1 MSTREGSSPSC
12 LLRGERLGLVIAAA
26 AFVLYLPTLS
36 FEFVWDDRYFIVR
49 NESLRDLA
57 NFGRYFHDSSTTS
70 SAHHMGEIY
79 RPLRNV
85 TYAVDY
91 ALSRALVPRADPVSA
106 AMFHFTNIVLHALAT
121 WLVWWLARGLLGGG
135 SANRGGGGGS
145 GVGDGG
151 GSGGGGGGSGVG
163 GGASPENAAGRTFSP
178 AFLSIAPAAAAA
190 LFWAVHPLATEA
202 VCWVK
207 CRDDLLVT
215 VFFLAG
221 AGLAARWSDARL
233 PRLGQWLAVA
243 GLHLGA
249 VLSKETGV
257 VFPVL
262 LVLSA
267 WAGRQRRGEFTGLG
281 SRADLRLLAVGLG
294 LGAAVNLPYLLMRSA
309 VLGEVA
315 QLAAPLASGGDLF
328 WTQLRAT
335 ATGLSR
341 VVWPFP
347 LLADYQAYPISRGVG
362 IVEVAALATLLGLFA
377 AAWMLR
383 RRAPLFTLAVAWWFV
398 VILPVS
404 NFVPTMQFLAERFLY
419 PALAGAAIAF
429 GAGAGAILAR
439 PGAFARRALVVIAV
453 MLVGFTAR
461 TLQRMPV
468 WANNLSLYAATAA
481 AAPENSRALSNYA
494 GELFHHERY
503 GEALEVLRRMAA
515 QWPGHPFVLDMME
528 DTDYLAAHG
537 GEIAPTLDAVDA
549 DPGAIA
555 PRLRLGELAW
565 RARLPE
571 TARRQFQEVLRRD
584 ARQWRAW
591 AGLAIVEARRGNSR
605 EAAEALERARELHRQ
620 ALPADEAA
628 RTDLEQ
634 AERQVRRGAWLRQ
647 PDR

>member
-1 MSTREGSSPSC
+1 MSTRESSPLSG
-12 LLRGERLGLVIAAA
+12 LVRGERLGFVIAAA
-26 AFVLYLPTLS
+26 AFLLYLPTFS

-49 NESLRDLA
+49 NESLRDLS
-57 NFGRYFHDSSTTS
+57 NITKFFHDSSTTS

-91 ALSRALVPRADPVSA
+91 ALSRALSPRADPVSA
-106 AMFHFTNIVLHALAT
+106 AMFHCTNILLHALAT

-135 SANRGGGGGS
+135 
-145 GVGDGG
+145 
-151 GSGGGGGGSGVG
+151 GGGGGG
-163 GGASPENAAGRTFSP
+163 GATSLFSP
-178 AFLSIAPAAAAA
+178 SLVGAGAAAA
-190 LFWAVHPLATEA
+190 FWAVHPLATEA

-215 VFFLAG
+215 VFLLAG

-243 GLHLGA
+243 GLQLGA

-267 WAGRQRRGEFTGLG
+267 WAGRQRRGEFKGLR
-281 SRADLRLLAVGLG
+281 SRADFRLLAMGLG
-294 LGAAVNLPYLLMRSA
+294 IGAAVNLPYLLMRSA

-315 QLAAPLASGGDLF
+315 QLATPLASGGALF

-335 ATGLSR
+335 AAGLSL
-341 VVWPFP
+341 VVWPIP
-347 LLADYQAYPISRGVG
+347 LLADYQAFPISRGFG
-362 IVEVAALATLLGLFA
+362 IGEAAALATVLGLLT
-377 AAWMLR
+377 AAWVLR
-383 RRAPLFTLAVAWWFV
+383 RRAPLFALAVAWWFV
-398 VILPVS
+398 AILPVS

-429 GAGAGAILAR
+429 GAGVCAALAR
-439 PGAFARRALVVIAV
+439 PGIWGRRVLVAAAV
-453 MLVGFTAR
+453 VLAGLAAR
-461 TLQRMPV
+461 TLLRMPV

-481 AAPENSRALSNYA
+481 AAPESSRALSNYA

-503 GEALEVLRRMAA
+503 GESLEVLRRMAA
-515 QWPGHPFVLDMME
+515 QWPAHPFVLDMMD
-528 DTDYLAAHG
+528 DTEYLAAHG
-537 GEIAPTLDAVDA
+537 QEIAPTLDAVDA
-549 DPGAIA
+549 NPGAIG

-571 TARRQFQEVLRRD
+571 TARRQFQEVLRHNPRE
-584 ARQWRAW
+584 WRAW
-591 AGLAIVEARRGNSR
+591 AGLAIVAARRGNSR
-605 EAAEALERARELHRQ
+605 EAAVALDRAREFQRLASSDNATTNTEFGRFEH
-620 ALPADEAA
+620 
-628 RTDLEQ
+628 
-634 AERQVRRGAWLRQ
+634 QVRRGAWLRQ